1 MSRYMKTIIAVLGG
15 ISAWGM
21 TAAADNA
28 ITAVEL
34 FGLLGALA
42 TALGVYA
49 IPNTPP
55 KGEPRDAGTSETQ
68 SGGQLGAV
76 ALSSAVFVAA
86 MAGAFLLGYIVRA
99 IGVGT

>member
-1 MSRYMKTIIAVLGG
+1 MKSIIAVLGG

-21 TAAADNA
+21 TAASDNS
-28 ITAVEL
+28 ITTVEL

-55 KGEPRDAGTSETQ
+55 KGDTRDPDKSETRALRP
-68 SGGQLGAV
+68 GEDLGFTTPDVVIAV
-76 ALSSAVFVAA
+76 LCFVAGLLVA
-86 MAGAFLLGYIVRA
+86 KVFLC
-99 IGVGT
+99 